1 MLNVLTKLSLG
12 FFFYLQPNERPG
24 ESLLDLDF
32 DAFQPDESVS
42 PIPQVP
48 VNPNG
53 IKWGWEHLH
62 GVLPFTVHCE

>member
-1 MLNVLTKLSLG
+1 MNNDGRCRVGYRLA
-12 FFFYLQPNERPG
+12 YLFLHCHPQPNERPG

-48 VNPNG
+48 
-53 IKWGWEHLH
+53 
-62 GVLPFTVHCE
+62 FT